1 MCDKKYTLQRRSVK
15 MDEYL
20 QRIVNKIKGNGYLE
34 KIDKIKVERLMIRS
48 ILMEKLS
55 QEIIKNFEGIKKVNP
70 EVERWMNG

>member
-1 MCDKKYTLQRRSVK
+1 

-20 QRIVNKIKGNGYLE
+20 QRIVNKIKENGYLE

>member
-20 QRIVNKIKGNGYLE
+20 QRIVNKIKENGYLE